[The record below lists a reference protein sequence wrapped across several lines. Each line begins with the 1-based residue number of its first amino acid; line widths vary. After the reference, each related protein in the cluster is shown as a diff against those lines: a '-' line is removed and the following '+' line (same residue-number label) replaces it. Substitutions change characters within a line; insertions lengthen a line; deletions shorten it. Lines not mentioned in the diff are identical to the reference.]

1 MPDMAAAPSSLLNV
15 AEKLGVPAAH
25 VIPYGR
31 DLAKL
36 DQQVVAGRG
45 AKKGKLVL
53 VSAITPT
60 PAGEGK
66 TTTSIGLAD
75 ALSHLGESVCLALRE
90 PSLGPCMGLKGVG
103 TGGGRAQLTPADRI
117 NLHCTGDFHAISS
130 AHNLIAAII
139 DNQIHFRSDLNLDLR
154 RILWPRVIDMN
165 DRALRD
171 LVLGLGGR
179 GDGMPRQGGFDITA
193 ASELMAILCLADDM
207 GDLRARID
215 RILIGFDRKGNAM
228 HAAKLGVTGAAIALL
243 RDAMLPNLA
252 QTLSGT
258 PALVHGGPFANIA
271 HGCNSVIATRTA
283 LSLADWTVTEAGFG
297 FDLGAEKFFDI
308 KCRTA
313 GLDVDVVV
321 LVASARALK
330 MHGGVPLSE
339 LERPDPA
346 AVERGLPNLDKH
358 IESEALIKGAPVV
371 ALNRMASDTEEEIA
385 VIRKA
390 CEQRGI
396 TLAVCEHYARGP
408 EGALDLARAVIERSK
423 RGAQPFRPLY
433 PLDAPIPEKI
443 KAVATQMYGAKGL
456 VFTRDAE
463 RDLRDIE
470 KLGYSHLPICMA
482 KTPAS
487 LSDDPS
493 LRGRPREFDI
503 NVQGLYVNSG
513 AGFIVVLTGDI
524 IRMPGLPKQPRAE
537 LIDLD
542 RDGKIVGLA

>member
-1 MPDMAAAPSSLLNV
+1 MIDVAA
-15 AEKLGVPAAH
+15 KLGVSAAH

-36 DQQVVAGRG
+36 DNEVVAGRD
-45 AKKGKLVL
+45 AKKGRLVL

-75 ALSHLGESVCLALRE
+75 ALAHLGESVCLALRE

-103 TGGGRAQLTPADRI
+103 TGGGRSQLTPADRI

-130 AHNLIAAII
+130 AHNLLAAVI

-165 DRALRD
+165 DRALRRM
-171 LVLGLGGR
+171 VLGLGGR
-179 GDGMPRQGGFDITA
+179 GQGMPRETGFDITA
-193 ASELMAILCLADDM
+193 ASELMAILFLADDI

-215 RILIGFDRKGNAM
+215 RILIGFDRKGNPM
-228 HAAKLGVTGAAIALL
+228 HAAKLGVTGATLALL
-243 RDAMLPNLA
+243 RDALLPNLA

-308 KCRTA
+308 KCRAA

-330 MHGGVPLSE
+330 MHGGVKLSD

-346 AVERGLPNLDKH
+346 AVERGLPNLHKH
-358 IESEALIKGAPVV
+358 IENEELLKGAPVV

-396 TLAVCEHYARGP
+396 TLAVCEHYAHGP
-408 EGALDLARAVIERSK
+408 EGALDLARAVIDRSK
-423 RGAQPFRPLY
+423 RGAPRFRPLY
-433 PLDAPIPEKI
+433 PLEASIPDKI
-443 KAVATQMYGAKGL
+443 KAIATNMYGADDL
-456 VFTRDAE
+456 AFTREAE
-463 RDLRDIE
+463 SDLRDIE
-470 KLGYSHLPICMA
+470 KLGYSHLPVCIA

-487 LSDDPS
+487 LSDDPT
-493 LRGRPREFDI
+493 LRGRPRDFEI

-513 AGFIVVLTGDI
+513 AGFIVVITGDI
-524 IRMPGLPKQPRAE
+524 IRMPGLPKEPRAE
-537 LIDLD
+537 HIDLD
-542 RDGKIVGLA
+542 RDGKIIGLV

>member
-1 MPDMAAAPSSLLNV
+1 MASAPSSLLNV

-36 DQQVVAGRG
+36 DQEVVAGRD

-130 AHNLIAAII
+130 AHNLIAAVI
-139 DNQIHFRSDLNLDLR
+139 DNQIHFRTELNLDLR
-154 RILWPRVIDMN
+154 RILWPRVMDMN
-165 DRALRD
+165 DRALRH
-171 LVLGLGGR
+171 LVLGMGGHTH
-179 GDGMPRQGGFDITA
+179 GMPRQAGFDITA
-193 ASELMAILCLADDM
+193 ASELMAILCLADDLS
-207 GDLRARID
+207 DLRARID
-215 RILIGFDRKGNAM
+215 RALIGFDRKGKAT
-228 HAAKLGVTGAAIALL
+228 HAARLGVTGAVLALL
-243 RDAMLPNLA
+243 KDAMLPNLA

-330 MHGGVPLSE
+330 MHGGVPLSQ

-346 AVERGLPNLDKH
+346 AVERGLPNLRKH
-358 IESEALIKGAPVV
+358 IENEELFKGVSVV
-371 ALNRMASDTEEEIA
+371 ALNRMPSDTEEEIA
-385 VIRKA
+385 VVRKA
-390 CEQRGI
+390 CEQWGI
-396 TLAVCEHYARGP
+396 PMAVCEHYARGA
-408 EGALDLARAVIERSK
+408 EGALDLARAVIERSG
-423 RGAQPFRPLY
+423 RGAQRFRPLY
-433 PLDAPIPEKI
+433 PLEASIPEKI
-443 KAVATQMYGAKGL
+443 KSVATQMYGADDL
-456 VFTRDAE
+456 VFTREAE

-470 KLGYSHLPICMA
+470 KLGSTHLPICMA
-482 KTPAS
+482 KTQSS

-493 LRGRPREFDI
+493 LRGRPRDFKI

>member
-1 MPDMAAAPSSLLNV
+1 MASAPPSLLNV

-36 DQQVVAGRG
+36 DQEVVAGRD

-90 PSLGPCMGLKGVG
+90 PSLGPCMGVKGVG

-130 AHNLIAAII
+130 AHNLIAAVI
-139 DNQIHFRSDLNLDLR
+139 DNQIHFRTELNLDLR
-154 RILWPRVIDMN
+154 RILWPRVMDMN
-165 DRALRD
+165 DRALRH
-171 LVLGLGGR
+171 LVLGMGGHTH
-179 GDGMPRQGGFDITA
+179 GMPRQTGFDITA

-207 GDLRARID
+207 SDLRARID
-215 RILIGFDRKGNAM
+215 RILIGFDRKGKAA
-228 HAAKLGVTGAAIALL
+228 HAARLGVTGAVLALL

-283 LSLADWTVTEAGFG
+283 LSLANWTVTEAGFG

-308 KCRTA
+308 KCRTS
-313 GLDVDVVV
+313 GLEVDVVV

-330 MHGGVPLSE
+330 MHGGVALAQ

-346 AVERGLPNLDKH
+346 AVERGLPNLRKH
-358 IESEALIKGAPVV
+358 VENEALFKGASVV
-371 ALNRMASDTEEEIA
+371 ALNRMPSDTEEEIA
-385 VIRKA
+385 VVRKA
-390 CEQRGI
+390 CEQWGI
-396 TLAVCEHYARGP
+396 PMAVCEHYARGP
-408 EGALDLARAVIERSK
+408 EGAIDLARAVIERSG
-423 RGAQPFRPLY
+423 RGAQRFQPLY
-433 PLDAPIPEKI
+433 PLEASIPEKI
-443 KAVATQMYGAKGL
+443 KSVATQMYGADDL
-456 VFTRDAE
+456 VFTREAE

-482 KTPAS
+482 KTQSS

-493 LRGRPREFDI
+493 LRGRPRDFKI

-542 RDGKIVGLA
+542 RDGNIVGLA

>member
-1 MPDMAAAPSSLLNV
+1 MATTHSSLQNV
-15 AEKLGVPAAH
+15 AEKLGVSAAH

-36 DQQVVAGRG
+36 DQEVVAGRD
-45 AKKGKLVL
+45 ARKGKLVL

-75 ALSHLGESVCLALRE
+75 ALAHLGESVCLALRE
-90 PSLGPCMGLKGVG
+90 PSLGPVMGAKGGG
-103 TGGGRAQLTPADRI
+103 TGGGRAQLTPSDRI

-130 AHNLIAAII
+130 AHNMLAAVI
-139 DNQIHFRSDLNLDLR
+139 DNQIHFRSDLNLDAR
-154 RILWPRVIDMN
+154 RILWPRVMDMN
-165 DRALRD
+165 DRSLRN
-171 LVLGLGGR
+171 LVLGLGGHTH
-179 GDGMPRQGGFDITA
+179 GMPRHGGFDITA

-207 GDLRARID
+207 ADLRARID
-215 RILIGFDRKGNAM
+215 RISIGYDHKGNVL
-228 HAAKLGVTGAAIALL
+228 HAGKLKVTGAALALL
-243 RDAMLPNLA
+243 RDAFLPNLA

-283 LSLADWTVTEAGFG
+283 LSLANWTVTEAGFG

-313 GLDVDVVV
+313 GLDADVVV
-321 LVASARALK
+321 LVASVRAFK
-330 MHGGVPLSE
+330 MHGGVALSE

-346 AVERGLPNLDKH
+346 AVERGLPNLKKH
-358 IESEALIKGAPVV
+358 LENEALIKGAAVV
-371 ALNRMASDTEEEIA
+371 ALNRMANDTDEEIA
-385 VIRKA
+385 VVRKA
-390 CEQRGI
+390 CEQWGI
-396 TLAVCEHYARGP
+396 PMAVCEHYARGP
-408 EGALDLARAVIERSK
+408 EGAVDLARAVMERNK
-423 RGAQPFRPLY
+423 HGAEHFRPVY
-433 PLDAPIPEKI
+433 PLEASIPDKI
-443 KAVATQMYGAKGL
+443 KAIATKMYGADDVAL
-456 VFTRDAE
+456 SRDAE

-470 KLGYSHLPICMA
+470 KLGYAHLPICMA

-487 LSDDPS
+487 LSDDPT
-493 LRGRPREFDI
+493 LRGRPHGFDI

-513 AGFIVVLTGDI
+513 AGFIVALTGDI

-537 LIDLD
+537 HIDLD
-542 RDGKIVGLA
+542 HDGNIIGLA

>member
-1 MPDMAAAPSSLLNV
+1 MASAPSSLFNV
-15 AEKLGVPAAH
+15 AEKLGVSATH

-36 DQQVVAGRG
+36 DQEVVAGRD

-130 AHNLIAAII
+130 AHNLIAAVI

-154 RILWPRVIDMN
+154 RVLWPRVMDMN
-165 DRALRD
+165 DRALRN
-171 LVLGLGGR
+171 LVLGLGGHSH
-179 GDGMPRQGGFDITA
+179 GMPRHGGFDITA

-207 GDLRARID
+207 ADLRARID
-215 RILIGFDRKGNAM
+215 RIMIGYDRKGNAM
-228 HAAKLGVTGAAIALL
+228 YAGKLGVTGAVLALM
-243 RDAMLPNLA
+243 RDTLLPNMA

-283 LSLADWTVTEAGFG
+283 LSLANWTVTEAGFG

-321 LVASARALK
+321 LVASVRALK
-330 MHGGVPLSE
+330 MHGGVAVSE

-346 AVERGLPNLDKH
+346 AVERGLPNLHKH
-358 IESEALIKGAPVV
+358 LENEAMIKGAAVV
-371 ALNRMASDTEEEIA
+371 AVNRMPSDTDEEIA
-385 VIRKA
+385 VVRKA
-390 CEQRGI
+390 CEQQGI
-396 TLAVCEHYARGP
+396 ALAVCEHYAHGP

-423 RGAQPFRPLY
+423 HGADRFRPVY
-433 PLDAPIPEKI
+433 PLEASVPDKI
-443 KAVATQMYGAKGL
+443 KAIATRVYGASD
-456 VFTRDAE
+456 VAFSRDAE

-470 KLGYSHLPICMA
+470 KLGYTQLPICMA
-482 KTPAS
+482 KTQSS
-487 LSDDPS
+487 LSDDPA
-493 LRGRPREFDI
+493 LRGRPTGFDL

-513 AGFIVVLTGDI
+513 AGFIVVITGDI